1 MSRST
6 LIGLL
11 GGAFDPPHN
20 GHVALAA
27 TAKRQFGFDEFV
39 VLVSARPGHKEV
51 VLDAATRLE
60 LACTAFPDDD
70 VELDEHARTI
80 DTLRARRWRDP
91 LFLVGAD
98 EFCDFLTWKD
108 PEGVLELARLGVAT
122 RPGYPRERLDAVLER
137 LPHPERVLF
146 FELEPLP
153 VASRDVRD
161 RVARGDPIDDLVP
174 AGVAELI
181 REHRLYRRYTAPAPE
196 RT

>member
-1 MSRST
+1 M
-6 LIGLL
+6 IGLL
-11 GGAFDPPHN
+11 GGAFDPPHD

-51 VLDAATRLE
+51 VLDATTRLE
-60 LACTAFPDDD
+60 LAHAAFPADD
-70 VELDEHARTI
+70 VELDEHSRTV
-80 DTLRARRWRDP
+80 DALRAGRWRDP

-122 RPGYPRERLDAVLER
+122 RPGYPRERLDTVLER
-137 LPHPERVLF
+137 LARPERVLF
-146 FELEPLP
+146 FELDPVP
-153 VASRDVRD
+153 VASRDIRD
-161 RVARGDPIDDLVP
+161 RVARGEPIEGLVP
-174 AGVAELI
+174 ARVAELI